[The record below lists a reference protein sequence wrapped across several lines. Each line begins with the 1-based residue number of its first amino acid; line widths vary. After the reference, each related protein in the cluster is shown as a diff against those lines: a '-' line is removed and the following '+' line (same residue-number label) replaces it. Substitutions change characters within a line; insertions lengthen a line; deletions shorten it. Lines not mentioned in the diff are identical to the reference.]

1 MVTMHYKCWGVR
13 MLGSILSKLDE
24 KLKNLVL
31 LGRSKPLKKAFIMKI
46 TNYELL
52 SIMMP
57 RRRLEQ
63 MIGEAGGIINLQL
76 HKLDSNYVYDVVMV
90 DDYIL
95 FVIDDN
101 IKMLDVNFIYL
112 IYRELQ
118 LYIFTS
124 SPDLVLEYKVSSFSL
139 PEDAEDYQAII
150 QPLLAQLMTSHNS
163 NFYIP
168 FEPLSVSN
176 IKSNYGSLV
185 EFKKTL
191 KYDTISFAYQ
201 PIIDRVT
208 GKIPY
213 YECLL
218 RMPDHNKNLIS
229 AGPYIGLAE
238 QSGLNNILDQIVLEM
253 AVEELRAAP
262 HVMLAVNISNA
273 GILDANLKQL
283 AMSLLSDRSIAKRLI
298 IEITETSL
306 NLDFNVTKS
315 FVDTMREHGCRIALD
330 DFGAGFTSFQQLQN
344 LRLDII
350 KIDGSFIKNVIFNQ
364 KSKYLVKALIEMA
377 AQLGAKTVAEFVE
390 SAEIAK
396 FLLDLEIDYM
406 QGDFF
411 SPAVNYR
418 MWNNKV

>member
-1 MVTMHYKCWGVR
+1 
-13 MLGSILSKLDE
+13 MLGSILLKLDE
-24 KLKNLVL
+24 KVKDFVR
-31 LGRSKPLKKAFIMKI
+31 LGPSNVSKKAFIMKI

-57 RRRLEQ
+57 KRKLEQ
-63 MIGEAGGIINLQL
+63 MILEAGEVIKSHLY
-76 HKLDSNYVYDVVMV
+76 KLDSNYVYDVVTV

-95 FVIDDN
+95 FIIDDN
-101 IKMLDVNFIYL
+101 IKMLDINLIYL

-124 SPDLVLEYKVSSFSL
+124 SPDFVLEYKVSSFAV
-139 PEDAEDYQAII
+139 PEGVEDYQAII
-150 QPLLAQLMTSHNS
+150 QPLLSQLMTSHNS

-168 FEPLSVSN
+168 FEPLAICD
-176 IKSNYGSLV
+176 IKSNYSSLV

-218 RMPDHNKNLIS
+218 RMPDHNKKLIS

-273 GILDANLKQL
+273 GILDANLKQR
-283 AMSLLSDRSIAKRLI
+283 AVELLSDRAVARRLI

-306 NLDFNVTKS
+306 NLDFAVTKS
-315 FVDTMREHGCRIALD
+315 FIDTMRDHGCRVALD
-330 DFGAGFTSFQQLQN
+330 DFGSGFTSFQQLQN

-350 KIDGSFIKNVIFNQ
+350 KIDGSFIKNVILNQ

-396 FLLDLEIDYM
+396 FLLDVEIDYM

-418 MWNNKV
+418 MWNKG

>member
-1 MVTMHYKCWGVR
+1 
-13 MLGSILSKLDE
+13 MLGSILLKLDE
-24 KLKNLVL
+24 ELKGLVKR
-31 LGRSKPLKKAFIMKI
+31 GQNGSSKKAFIMKI

-57 RRRLEQ
+57 KRKLEQ
-63 MIGEAGGIINLQL
+63 MILEAGEVIKSHLY
-76 HKLDSNYVYDVVMV
+76 KLDSNYAYDVVTV

-95 FVIDDN
+95 FIVDDN
-101 IKMLDVNFIYL
+101 IKMLDINLIYL

-118 LYIFTS
+118 LYIFAS
-124 SPDLVLEYKVSSFSL
+124 SPDFVLEYKVSSFSV
-139 PEDAEDYQAII
+139 PEGAEDYQAII
-150 QPLLAQLMTSHNS
+150 QPLLSQLMTSQNS

-168 FEPLSVSN
+168 FEPFAISSV
-176 IKSNYGSLV
+176 KSNYSSLV

-201 PIIDRVT
+201 PIIDRAT

-218 RMPDHNKNLIS
+218 RMPDHNKKLVS

-273 GILDANLKQL
+273 GILDANLKQR
-283 AMSLLSDRSIAKRLI
+283 AVELLSDRAVAKRLI

-306 NLDFNVTKS
+306 NLDFAVTKS
-315 FVDTMREHGCRIALD
+315 FIDTMREHGCRVALD
-330 DFGAGFTSFQQLQN
+330 DFGSGFTSFQQLQN

-350 KIDGSFIKNVIFNQ
+350 KIDGSFIKNVILNQ
-364 KSKYLVKALIEMA
+364 QSKYLVKALIEMA

-396 FLLDLEIDYM
+396 FLLDVEIDYM

-418 MWNNKV
+418 MWNNKG

>member
-1 MVTMHYKCWGVR
+1 
-13 MLGSILSKLDE
+13 MLGSILLKLDE
-24 KLKNLVL
+24 ELKGLVKR
-31 LGRSKPLKKAFIMKI
+31 GQNGSSKKAFIMKI

-57 RRRLEQ
+57 KRKLEQ
-63 MIGEAGGIINLQL
+63 MILEAGEVIKSHLY
-76 HKLDSNYVYDVVMV
+76 KLDSNYAYDVVTV

-95 FVIDDN
+95 FIVDDN
-101 IKMLDVNFIYL
+101 IKMLDINLIYL

-118 LYIFTS
+118 LYIFAS
-124 SPDLVLEYKVSSFSL
+124 SPDFVLEYKVSSFSV
-139 PEDAEDYQAII
+139 PEGAEDYQAII
-150 QPLLAQLMTSHNS
+150 QPLLSQLMTSQNS

-168 FEPLSVSN
+168 FEPFAISSV
-176 IKSNYGSLV
+176 KSNYSSLV
-185 EFKKTL
+185 EFKNTL

-201 PIIDRVT
+201 PIIDRAT
-208 GKIPY
+208 GKIHY

-218 RMPDHNKNLIS
+218 RMPDHNKKLVS

-273 GILDANLKQL
+273 GILDANLKQR
-283 AMSLLSDRSIAKRLI
+283 AVELLSDRAVAKRLI

-306 NLDFNVTKS
+306 NLDFAVTKS
-315 FVDTMREHGCRIALD
+315 FIDTMREHGCRVALD
-330 DFGAGFTSFQQLQN
+330 DFGSGFTSFQQLQN

-350 KIDGSFIKNVIFNQ
+350 KIDGSFIKNVILNQ
-364 KSKYLVKALIEMA
+364 QSKYLVKALIEMA

-396 FLLDLEIDYM
+396 FLLDVEIDYM

-418 MWNNKV
+418 MWNNKG